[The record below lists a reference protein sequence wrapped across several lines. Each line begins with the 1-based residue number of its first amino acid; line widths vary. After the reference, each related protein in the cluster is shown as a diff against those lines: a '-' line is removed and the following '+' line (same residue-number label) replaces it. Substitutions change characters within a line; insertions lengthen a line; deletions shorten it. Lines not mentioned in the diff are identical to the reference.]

1 MMDYSAP
8 QNPDDAM
15 NEDRLKRLS
24 RQDVSSSGYS
34 QTYTKFV
41 RSMRLI
47 LPAVAV
53 CIMAVLFIW
62 PSINDQR
69 IVPVKQTKEEVEQD
83 TRISKN
89 EFTNPQFDSADR
101 KNRPYKITAIR
112 AVQGEINE
120 NLIML
125 ERPVGEMDL
134 GDGKTVRVES
144 VAGAYRRDTER
155 FFLKGKVEVHHSE
168 GYLMKSEEAHVDLE
182 NNLAWSEL
190 DVYGAGPE
198 MNITAKGVKANGDTG
213 EIIFSGPATLVLE
226 KGMDGL

>member
-1 MMDYSAP
+1 MNDSAP
-8 QNPDDAM
+8 QNPVDDM
-15 NEDRLKRLS
+15 NEDRLRRLS

-34 QTYTKFV
+34 QSYTKFV

-47 LPAVAV
+47 LPAVAIF
-53 CIMAVLFIW
+53 IMAVLFIW
-62 PSINDQR
+62 PSINDER
-69 IVPVKQTKEEVEQD
+69 IIPVKQTKEEVEQD
-83 TRISKN
+83 ARISKN
-89 EFTNPQFDSADR
+89 EFTNPQFESADR

-125 ERPVGEMDL
+125 ERPVGVMDL
-134 GDGKTVRVES
+134 GDGKSVRVGS

-155 FFLKGKVEVHHSE
+155 FFLKGDVDVFHSG
-168 GYLMKSEEAHVDLE
+168 GYSLKTEEAHVDLN

-198 MNITAKGVKANGDTG
+198 MNITAKGMKADGKTG